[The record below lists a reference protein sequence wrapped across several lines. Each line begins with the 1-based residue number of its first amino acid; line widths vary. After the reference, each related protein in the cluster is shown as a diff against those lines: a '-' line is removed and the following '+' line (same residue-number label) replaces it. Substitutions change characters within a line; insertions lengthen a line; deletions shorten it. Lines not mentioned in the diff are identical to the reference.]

1 MCRTWNTHSISNV
14 NRFHWHCVR
23 GLEIVRFLKIEDETM
38 DLFIIIIIIIINP
51 NNGKVETF
59 ILTISDFSTVDMN
72 CGSFAKYG

>member
-1 MCRTWNTHSISNV
+1 
-14 NRFHWHCVR
+14 
-23 GLEIVRFLKIEDETM
+23 M